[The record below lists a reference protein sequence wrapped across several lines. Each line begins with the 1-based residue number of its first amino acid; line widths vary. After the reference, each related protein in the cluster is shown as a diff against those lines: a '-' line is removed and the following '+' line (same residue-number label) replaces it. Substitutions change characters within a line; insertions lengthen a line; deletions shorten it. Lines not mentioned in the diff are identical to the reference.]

1 MDYTVVRNFPRGF
14 REKRSRGIVSFAV
27 QGNKKIRVREERKN
41 RRIYM
46 RRVIERKGQKING
59 GRPIVCVPVMAEREE
74 EILRQAKDFIGRGA
88 RMLEW
93 RLDFFEGLGDP
104 GRIRRVLKDLKPL
117 CENTLLLTTVRTRH
131 QGGNAAVTEQEL
143 MDTYMLLAESGAVDL
158 IDVEFFE
165 LSQPAK
171 VIRQIQ
177 QQDVLA
183 VTSHHDFG
191 ETPDYGVMTALLEQ
205 MERGGADLVKLAVM
219 PREASDVLE
228 LLRATSDFYEEHEE
242 TPVISMSMGH
252 LGLVSRAVGE
262 IFGSCVTFAAMEGAS
277 APGQP
282 VAEDL
287 EKVLDFFGKERQR

>member
-1 MDYTVVRNFPRGF
+1 M
-14 REKRSRGIVSFAV
+14 
-27 QGNKKIRVREERKN
+27 
-41 RRIYM
+41 RRI
-46 RRVIERKGQKING
+46 IERKGQKING
-59 GRPIVCVPVMAEREE
+59 GRPIVCVPVMAEKEE
-74 EILRQAKDFIGRGA
+74 EILRQAKDFMGRGA
-88 RMLEW
+88 KMLEW

-104 GRIRRVLKDLKPL
+104 ERIRKVLEALGAF

-131 QGGNAAVTEQEL
+131 QGGNALLTEQEL
-143 MDTYMLLAESGAVDL
+143 IRTYELLAESGTVDL

-171 VIRQIQ
+171 AIRQIQ
-177 QQDVLA
+177 QQGVLA

-191 ETPDYGVMTALLEQ
+191 ETPDYGVMMALLEQ

-219 PREASDVLE
+219 PRAASDVLE
-228 LLRATSDFYEEHEE
+228 LLRATVDFFEEHEE

-252 LGLVSRAVGE
+252 MGLVSRAVGE

-282 VAEDL
+282 AAEEL
-287 EKVLDFFGKERQR
+287 EKVLDFFGEER

>member
-104 GRIRRVLKDLKPL
+104 KRIRRVLKDLKPL

-171 VIRQIQ
+171 VIWQIQ

-191 ETPDYGVMTALLEQ
+191 ETPDYGVMTALL
-205 MERGGADLVKLAVM
+205 
-219 PREASDVLE
+219 
-228 LLRATSDFYEEHEE
+228 
-242 TPVISMSMGH
+242 
-252 LGLVSRAVGE
+252 
-262 IFGSCVTFAAMEGAS
+262 
-277 APGQP
+277 
-282 VAEDL
+282 
-287 EKVLDFFGKERQR
+287 

>member
-1 MDYTVVRNFPRGF
+1 
-14 REKRSRGIVSFAV
+14 
-27 QGNKKIRVREERKN
+27 
-41 RRIYM
+41 M

-104 GRIRRVLKDLKPL
+104 KRIRRVLKDLKPL

-171 VIRQIQ
+171 VIWQIQ

-262 IFGSCVTFAAMEGAS
+262 IFGSCVTFAAMEGTS

>member
-93 RLDFFEGLGDP
+93 RLDFFEGLG
-104 GRIRRVLKDLKPL
+104 DLKPL

-242 TPVISMSMGH
+242 TPVISMSMGQ

>member
-59 GRPIVCVPVMAEREE
+59 GRPIVCVPVMAERE
-74 EILRQAKDFIGRGA
+74 
-88 RMLEW
+88 
-93 RLDFFEGLGDP
+93 
-104 GRIRRVLKDLKPL
+104 DLKPL